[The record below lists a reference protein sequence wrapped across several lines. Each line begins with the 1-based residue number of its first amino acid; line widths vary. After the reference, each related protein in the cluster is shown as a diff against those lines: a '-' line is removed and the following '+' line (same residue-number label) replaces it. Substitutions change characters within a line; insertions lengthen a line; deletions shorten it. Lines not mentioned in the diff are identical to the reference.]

1 GIDLSFRFM
10 PGAAGLGLGLEAAPG
25 YGLARERGMLDDL
38 AAGHALE
45 LAPADS
51 GPRAAA
57 SLSYGLAVSG
67 GVLTPYGRWNLAGTD
82 ELGVRLRAGE
92 RRSWLLGYAAD
103 GQDLKIEYRLGE

>member
-25 YGLARERGMLDDL
+25 YGLARERDMLDDL
-38 AAGHALE
+38 AAGRALE

-51 GPRAAA
+51 GARAAA

-67 GVLTPYGRWNLAGTD
+67 GVLTPYGR
-82 ELGVRLRAGE
+82 AGE

-103 GQDLKIEYRLGE
+103 GQELKIEYRLGE